1 MVRNTN
7 LARRAYET
15 SAKSTGTPRSV
26 EYNLFLRLTSAL
38 SSAEEN
44 RTNNHSSYIDAL
56 SWNLDLWTTI
66 GADVSSDENALP
78 ASLRGQLFYLFEF
91 TQYYTKRLLSG
102 DASLSAEPLIEINR
116 NIMTGLNVAVS
127 E

>member
-1 MVRNTN
+1 MVRNTS

-26 EYNLFLRLTSAL
+26 EYNLFLRLTSVL
-38 SSAEEN
+38 STAEEN

-56 SWNLDLWTTI
+56 SWNLELWTTI
-66 GADVSSDENALP
+66 GADVSSSQNALP

-91 TQYYTKRLLSG
+91 TQHHTKRLLNG
-102 DASLSAEPLIEINR
+102 DTSLSAEPLIEINR
-116 NIMTGLNVAVS
+116 NIMTGLNVSVS

>member
-1 MVRNTN
+1 MKNTN

-38 SSAEEN
+38 STAEEN

-56 SWNLDLWTTI
+56 SWNLELWTTI
-66 GADVSSDENALP
+66 GADVSSDKNALP

-91 TQYYTKRLLSG
+91 TQQHTNRLLSG

-116 NIMTGLNVAVS
+116 NIMTGLNVSVS

>member
-1 MVRNTN
+1 M
-7 LARRAYET
+7 ARRAYET

-26 EYNLFLRLTSAL
+26 EYHLFMRLTSAL
-38 SSAEEN
+38 ATAEEN
-44 RTNNHSSYIDAL
+44 RSNNHSSYIDAL
-56 SWNLDLWTTI
+56 SQNLELWTTI
-66 GADVSSDENALP
+66 GADVSSSENALP

-91 TQYYTKRLLSG
+91 TQHHTKRLLSG

-116 NIMTGLNVAVS
+116 NVMTGLNASAS

>member
-1 MVRNTN
+1 VKNTN

-38 SSAEEN
+38 STAEEN
-44 RTNNHSSYIDAL
+44 RTYNHSSYIDAL
-56 SWNLDLWTTI
+56 SWNLELWTTI
-66 GADVSSDENALP
+66 GADVSSQENALP

-91 TQYYTKRLLSG
+91 TQHHTNRLLSG
-102 DASLSAEPLIEINR
+102 DISLSAEPLIEINR
-116 NIMTGLNVAVS
+116 NVMTGLNASVS